1 MNENIINEEFPLYT
15 NGTSKRLIRHDFFK
29 RLKYELQTYLLG
41 FIASDGSI
49 NEERHTLSIN
59 INKQDYEILE
69 LFKIISPEAYCKQ
82 QKSYESKA
90 LVRGHTVKNHG
101 SIKLSI
107 ASKII
112 TDSLKVYGIV
122 QNKTYKEMSIPTTLD
137 NLIKHFIRGYFDGD
151 GCFTYSIRK
160 PSKAN
165 REINYRVSARWEI
178 CSKKSNILLE
188 IQKYLAKY
196 EITTNINYNKRDDMY
211 SIRTCSREQIIKIYN
226 LLFKDSKYFLSRK
239 YNKLKY
245 YVNTEVVQIIRDHR
259 NAQVMNDRESN
270 NLPTSTEVDNLYDND
285 YYENNYY
292 DYL

>member
-1 MNENIINEEFPLYT
+1 M
-15 NGTSKRLIRHDFFK
+15 
-29 RLKYELQTYLLG
+29 KYNNELQIIDNQNKSYLLG
-41 FIASDGSI
+41 LFYADGNISKNQHHSKLYLKDKELIDKLKLEFPFFNSYSRDNSLFGIQSGKKEVRNHFILNGCLPDKSI
-49 NEERHTLSIN
+49 SNKNNLVLPFRNELT
-59 INKQDYEILE
+59 
-69 LFKIISPEAYCKQ
+69 
-82 QKSYESKA
+82 
-90 LVRGHTVKNHG
+90 
-101 SIKLSI
+101 
-107 ASKII
+107 
-112 TDSLKVYGIV
+112 
-122 QNKTYKEMSIPTTLD
+122 
-137 NLIKHFIRGYFDGD
+137 KHFIRGYFDGD